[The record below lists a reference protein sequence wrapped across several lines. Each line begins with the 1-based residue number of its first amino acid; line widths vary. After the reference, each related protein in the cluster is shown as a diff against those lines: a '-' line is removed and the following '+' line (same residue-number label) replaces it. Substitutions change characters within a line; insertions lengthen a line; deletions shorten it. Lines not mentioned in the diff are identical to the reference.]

1 MLSAKIKLMSII
13 FITLAT
19 TGLKVPECT
28 AVQIGRA
35 GSSKDD
41 LGRGVQGVVRK
52 ISQTEVV
59 KIMDIDPTNNSLA
72 EAEREISILLALR
85 HYPRASQ
92 LYSACVERK
101 NGNTRF
107 YLFMEACELELF
119 DYIDKSVNTHKDL
132 YRVFLE
138 LVTIFKD
145 INSMGVFHIDNQ
157 ARNAMICHRRLKL
170 IDFGKGFINTAATN
184 TYQKGIEI
192 MNLENLFRNI
202 QDRIGFQE
210 NSLRELFMK
219 MRSQGMLARRKQP
232 MTISLDEIQ
241 AVIMELARKATDE
254 KLPKANA
261 NKGGEFIVANP
272 HNKGFPFL
280 SMLKKPLANLQ
291 NLFKGKDQIAFNDAQ
306 NLKNAEQKN
315 QAIAKLNG
323 EAEIF
328 TEAIKLEKEDLNSP
342 AQWELLMADI
352 FGSEDKSEKEP
363 MIQNSF
369 KKDEKAQNLVL

>member
-1 MLSAKIKLMSII
+1 
-13 FITLAT
+13 
-19 TGLKVPECT
+19 
-28 AVQIGRA
+28 
-35 GSSKDD
+35 
-41 LGRGVQGVVRK
+41 
-52 ISQTEVV
+52 
-59 KIMDIDPTNNSLA
+59 
-72 EAEREISILLALR
+72 
-85 HYPRASQ
+85 
-92 LYSACVERK
+92 
-101 NGNTRF
+101 
-107 YLFMEACELELF
+107 
-119 DYIDKSVNTHKDL
+119 
-132 YRVFLE
+132 
-138 LVTIFKD
+138 
-145 INSMGVFHIDNQ
+145 
-157 ARNAMICHRRLKL
+157 
-170 IDFGKGFINTAATN
+170 
-184 TYQKGIEI
+184 

-280 SMLKKPLANLQ
+280 SMLKKPLENLQ